1 MAIKTYAQWPAGS
14 SAVQYIASKDILTTA
29 PAMKVLDLAC
39 EEKTLKRQ
47 MGASI
52 VYRRWLTPAID
63 TTPTPEGGNK
73 DPRTLVPED
82 YTGTMLRYAERI
94 QVSRVDYDLSPFDA
108 VMGSKDRIKQ
118 LVISD
123 RERIRWNAVAAGVNV
138 VYNSPAIVSRATVN
152 GPISAGRIQLA
163 VRSLMQLKGMTFAE
177 QIGGANKIGT
187 SPIEASFYLFGHTNQ
202 LPDFRALP
210 GWVPKSSYPAN
221 VNVSPYEVGSFQ
233 NVRVFLTPEALTFPG
248 GGAASTAMINTA
260 GNTDVY
266 INLLLGKEAAAS
278 VKLEG
283 DGAEG
288 FGNFNLEVLD
298 KADKFDPSN
307 AWVDIVATWYD
318 LCMITA
324 NDWTWRLE
332 VGATLNT

>member
-1 MAIKTYAQWPAGS
+1 MAMKTYAQWPAGS
-14 SAVQYIASKDILTTA
+14 SAVQYLAIKDVLTTA
-29 PAMKVLDLAC
+29 PAQKVLDLAC
-39 EEKTLKRQ
+39 EEKTMKRQ

-52 VYRRWLTPAID
+52 VLRRWLTPAID
-63 TTPTPEGGNK
+63 TTPTPEGANK
-73 DPRTLVPED
+73 DPRSLVPED

-94 QVSRVDYDLSPFDA
+94 QVSRVDYDLSPWDA
-108 VMGSKDRIKQ
+108 VMGGKDRIKQ

-123 RERIRWNAVAAGVNV
+123 RERIRWNAGIAGPNV
-138 VYNSPAIVSRATVN
+138 IYNSPAVGARANVN
-152 GPISAGRIQLA
+152 GPISAGRIQA
-163 VRSLMQLKGMTFAE
+163 GVRSLMALKGMTFSE
-177 QIGGANKIGT
+177 IIGGANKIGT
-187 SPIEASFYLFGHTNQ
+187 SPIEASYYYFGHTDQ

-210 GWVPKSSYPAN
+210 GWVPKASYPAG

-233 NVRVFLTPEALTFPG
+233 NVRVFLTAEALKLPG
-248 GGAASTAMINTA
+248 AGAATSTMLNTL

-266 INLLLGKEAAAS
+266 TNLLLGKEAMAS
-278 VKLEG
+278 VKLDG

-298 KADKFDPSN
+298 KADKYDPSN

-318 LCMITA
+318 LAMITA
-324 NDWTWRLE
+324 NDWTYRIE